1 MQTQRGDAALEGPM
15 RLPASV
21 LGSLRVGLGAT
32 ALIAGGCDAEEAA
45 PVQEVVAQAARV
57 EAVVTEPGLAAE
69 VTSIVEDAA
78 AEVAEPA
85 AAVSEEL
92 VAVAEPVA
100 VELSEEVTAFV
111 PFSEE
116 PENAEP
122 IRPRIR
128 PRVRPRPRRH
138 VETKPAKEWPWGSS
152 SPKWNGDSCPACG
165 RG

>member
-1 MQTQRGDAALEGPM
+1 M

-32 ALIAGGCDAEEAA
+32 ALLAGGCDTPEAEA
-45 PVQEVVAQAARV
+45 PSSEVVTQAAEL
-57 EAVVTEPGLAAE
+57 EAVVSESGLAAE

-78 AEVAEPA
+78 AEVSRPA
-85 AAVSEEL
+85 VAVTEEL

-100 VELSEEVTAFV
+100 VEISEEVTAFV
-111 PFSEE
+111 PFSEN
-116 PENAEP
+116 PENAAP

-128 PRVRPRPRRH
+128 PRVRPVRRH
-138 VETKPAKEWPWGSS
+138 VETKPVKEWRTPS
-152 SPKWNGDSCPACG
+152 SPKWHGDSCPACG